1 MDIPGVTAPDQ
12 EEMLGLE
19 TPEEEEETTEVDI
32 PEEED
37 EDTKITW
44 VDQNIE
50 YPEVNYTTEANKAMP
65 GNPPG
70 PIPTNHKNT
79 PKVETVDDDSDTE
92 ED

>member
-1 MDIPGVTAPDQ
+1 M
-12 EEMLGLE
+12 
-19 TPEEEEETTEVDI
+19 
-32 PEEED
+32 
-37 EDTKITW
+37 
-44 VDQNIE
+44 DQNIE

-70 PIPTNHKNT
+70 SIPTNHKNT